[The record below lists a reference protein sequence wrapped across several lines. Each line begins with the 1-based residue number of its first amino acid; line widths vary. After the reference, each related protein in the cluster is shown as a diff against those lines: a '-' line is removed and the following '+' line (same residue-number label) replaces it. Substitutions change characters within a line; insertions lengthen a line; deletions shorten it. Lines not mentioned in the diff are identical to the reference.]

1 MKDGDHGSDVLKSA
15 AESMRHSSAMQ
26 ASAHY
31 DKHKSDRI
39 AAAAVRATEEFAR
52 RFAQ

>member
-39 AAAAVRATEEFAR
+39 VAAAVRATDEFAR
-52 RFAQ
+52 RFAL